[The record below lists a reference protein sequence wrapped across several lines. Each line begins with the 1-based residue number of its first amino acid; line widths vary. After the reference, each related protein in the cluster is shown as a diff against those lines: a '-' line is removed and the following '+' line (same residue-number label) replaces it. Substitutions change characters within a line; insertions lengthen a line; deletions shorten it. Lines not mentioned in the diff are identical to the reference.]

1 MEDVAKRLQSPM
13 LDGDLK
19 LGHAFGGA
27 GPGAVVFLGCTRH
40 YGFFLEVGGLIPK
53 FGIFFGRFHK
63 WRYPKWLVYNGKYR

>member
-27 GPGAVVFLGCTRH
+27 GPGAVVFFGVHTALRVFSGSWRTYPEIRD
-40 YGFFLEVGGLIPK
+40 FFWEVP
-53 FGIFFGRFHK
+53 
-63 WRYPKWLVYNGKYR
+63 